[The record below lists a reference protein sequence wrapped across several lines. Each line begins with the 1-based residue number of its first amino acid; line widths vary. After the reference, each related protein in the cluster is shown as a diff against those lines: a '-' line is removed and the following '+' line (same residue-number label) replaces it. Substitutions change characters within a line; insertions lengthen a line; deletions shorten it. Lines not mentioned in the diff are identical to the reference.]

1 MPDKPMPDRPINAA
15 PTFQEIIFRLK
26 QYWSDRG
33 CIIQE
38 PFDVEVGA
46 GTMCPETFLR
56 VLGPEPYRT
65 AYVQPAGDLPTD
77 VMGTIPI
84 ACTSTCSFR

>member
-1 MPDKPMPDRPINAA
+1 MSQHPV
-15 PTFQEIIFRLK
+15 PTFQEIVFKLK

-38 PFDVEVGA
+38 PFDTEVGA

-56 VLGPEPYRT
+56 VLGPRRFLDSGLRE
-65 AYVQPAGDLPTD
+65 
-77 VMGTIPI
+77 IPWVRRRQYLLYHF
-84 ACTSTCSFR
+84 CGNSSG

>member
-1 MPDKPMPDRPINAA
+1 MSET
-15 PTFQEIIFRLK
+15 PTFQEIVFKLK

-46 GTMCPETFLR
+46 
-56 VLGPEPYRT
+56 
-65 AYVQPAGDLPTD
+65 
-77 VMGTIPI
+77 
-84 ACTSTCSFR
+84 